1 MTKAMKNLFKSILF
15 IAAAAMTFSACN
27 KTETEILQNEEDFYY
42 TFALT
47 SPETRAL
54 LASDENGKFGAWEDG
69 DRLGTAIDD
78 ADPGYAYVTTTT
90 TPVTFRIYK
99 KGGLTGGEIVYAYY
113 PFNSATTSIS
123 AVSMTIPVDQNQDG
137 TTFDF
142 DAMPMVA
149 EGFEVPTT
157 YASEN
162 NNTEIGEISLVN
174 LGSVIDF
181 QIFSSDETYAEETIL
196 SVKFA
201 ASSAIAGEFS
211 KDITAVKFSDEST
224 FAISGYAETEV
235 TTTVANAPV
244 IGATRNDAAN
254 VYMVVAPG
262 SGVTG
267 SVVVTTNKAIY
278 TYDMATAQTFKRA
291 GLKSFGLNL
300 GTCQNR
306 VEEETAIPITV
317 TSTISEILARMG
329 QSEATGGV
337 VVNPLTVDDVI
348 TMKTTG
354 TGNNAKVYGTSPSQ
368 DWRIYAANNGNVI
381 ISAKGGYK
389 LQSVKLT
396 YSKQNGPSFDG
407 PDSGV
412 KQAVSGASVEY
423 HVTSA
428 GHIRITAVEV
438 QYVQNI
444 VSSIAISGQKTEFF
458 VGDDFTFGG
467 TVTATYADG
476 TTEDVTAAATFSEVD
491 LSTAGT
497 KEVTVS
503 YGGKTA
509 TYDITVT
516 ARPTPIPDGSGTWAD
531 PYNAAAAMEIIEDL
545 EDNETTSY
553 MTYVTGTIVGTP
565 SFSETFGNMQYEIS
579 SGNVELLVYRGFYF
593 NGAKFTSADQLK
605 EGDVV
610 TVYGKLKKYVNGS
623 NEMTA
628 EIDQD
633 NILVE
638 LNGTKH
644 MISPTVT
651 AEVNNDAK
659 TIKVTW
665 NVVDGASRYDVTCGT
680 LSQTGLTATTYTF
693 TVTENGTY
701 DITVSAKADGL
712 DTVSGTAVA
721 IVGSADWATIYTSN
735 VTLTT
740 EGGTS
745 ASAAK
750 VVIDSKE
757 YDAIKAGTGKVA
769 GAVKVTVPKGNTHLH
784 IHAAG
789 WNGENVALSISGA
802 TITPSSLT
810 LTADSGVASNSP
822 FTLVGDASSYYFDL
836 EFSETDAPTTLTF
849 TATSGKRFVIWG
861 VNAE

>member
-1 MTKAMKNLFKSILF
+1 MTKAMKNLFKSIMF
-15 IAAAAMTFSACN
+15 VAMAAMTFFACN
-27 KTETEILQNEEDFYY
+27 KTEVEIPQNEEDFYY

-47 SPETRAL
+47 SPATRSIL
-54 LASDENGKFGAWEDG
+54 SSDENGKFGAWEDG
-69 DRLGTAIDD
+69 DRLGTAIDE
-78 ADPGYAYVTTTT
+78 ARPGYAYVTVGN
-90 TPVTFRIYK
+90 PATFRIYK
-99 KGGLTGGEIVYAYY
+99 QGGLAGGEIIYAYY
-113 PFNSATTSIS
+113 PYSSSAAS
-123 AVSMTIPVDQNQDG
+123 AAEIPMVIPSDQDQDG

-149 EGFEVPTT
+149 EGFEVPAT

-174 LGSVIDF
+174 LGSVIAF
-181 QIFSSDETYAEETIL
+181 QIYSSNETYAEETIL

-201 ASSAIAGEFS
+201 ASAAIAGDFS

-224 FAISGYAETEV
+224 FAISGYTETEV
-235 TTTVANAPV
+235 ATTVTNAPA
-244 IGATRNDAAN
+244 IGADRSAAAN
-254 VYMVVAPG
+254 IYMVVAPV
-262 SGVTG
+262 SGITG
-267 SVVVTTNKAIY
+267 TVVVTTNKAIY
-278 TYDMATAQTFKRA
+278 TYNMATAQNFKRA

-565 SFSETFGNMQYEIS
+565 SFTETFGNMQYEIS

-638 LNGTKH
+638 LNGAKH
-644 MISPTVT
+644 MIAPTVST
-651 AEVNNDAK
+651 EVNNNAK
-659 TIKVTW
+659 TIKVSWTA
-665 NVVDGASRYDVTCGT
+665 VDGATSYDVSCG
-680 LSQTGLTATTYTF
+680 SQTQSGLTSTTYTF
-693 TVTENGTY
+693 TVTEDGTY
-701 DITVSAKADGL
+701 NIAVSAKASGL
-712 DTVSGTAVA
+712 ETVTGEAVA
-721 IVGSADWATIYTSN
+721 IVGTADWAAVETSN
-735 VTLTT
+735 VTLSAGTNGST
-740 EGGTS
+740 ATVNGYNAIKVGTS
-745 ASAAK
+745 
-750 VVIDSKE
+750 SKGG
-757 YDAIKAGTGKVA
+757 DMS
-769 GAVKVTVPKGNTHLH
+769 VTVPAGTTTLH
-784 IHAAG
+784 VHAAAWKG
-789 WNGENVALSISGA
+789 VTGLSLNISGA
-802 TITPSSLT
+802 TVSPASIS
-810 LTADSGVASNSP
+810 LTADDGISNNSP
-822 FTLVGDASSYYFDL
+822 FTLSGDAEDFYHVITLSNITAETTITFASS
-836 EFSETDAPTTLTF
+836 SA
-849 TATSGKRFVIWG
+849 KRFVIWG

>member
-1 MTKAMKNLFKSILF
+1 MSAMKNLFKSMMI

-27 KTETEILQNEEDFYY
+27 KAETEVPQNEEDFYY
-42 TFALT
+42 TFIL
-47 SPETRAL
+47 SNPETRSIL
-54 LASDENGKFGAWEDG
+54 SSDENGKFGAWEDG

-78 ADPGYAYVTTTT
+78 ANPGYAYVTTTT

-99 KGGLTGGEIVYAYY
+99 YGGLKEGEIVYAYY
-113 PFNSATTSIS
+113 PYNSS
-123 AVSMTIPVDQNQDG
+123 AASVAEIPMAIPADQDQDG

-149 EGFEVPTT
+149 EGFEVPAT
-157 YASEN
+157 YESEN

-181 QIFSSDETYAEETIL
+181 QIFSSVEAYAEETIL

-201 ASSAIAGEFS
+201 ASGAIAGGFS
-211 KDITAVKFSDEST
+211 KDITAVKFSDEGT
-224 FAISGYAETEV
+224 LAISGYSETEV

-244 IGATRNDAAN
+244 IGGTRNAAAN
-254 VYMVVAPG
+254 VYMVVAPT
-262 SGVTG
+262 SGITG
-267 SVVVTTNKAIY
+267 TVVVTTNKAKY
-278 TYDMATAQTFKRA
+278 TYSMSTAQTFKRA

-306 VEEETAIPITV
+306 VAEETAIPVTV
-317 TSTISEILARMG
+317 SSTISEILARMG
-329 QSEATGGV
+329 RSEATGGE
-337 VVNPLTVDDVI
+337 VVNPLIVDDVI

-381 ISAKGGYK
+381 ISATGGYK

-412 KQAVSGASVEY
+412 KQVVSGASVEY
-423 HVTSA
+423 HVTGA

-476 TTEDVTAAATFSEVD
+476 TTEDVTSAVTFSEVD
-491 LSTAGT
+491 LSTEGT

-509 TYDITVT
+509 TYEITVT
-516 ARPTPIPDGSGTWAD
+516 AKPTPIPDGSGTWAD
-531 PYNAAAAMEIIEDL
+531 PFNAAAAMEIIEDL
-545 EDNETTSY
+545 DDNTTTSY
-553 MTYVTGTIVGTP
+553 NTYVTGTIVGTP
-565 SFSETFGNMQYEIS
+565 EFSSTYGNMQYVIS
-579 SGNVELLVYRGFYF
+579 SGNVELTVYRGFYF

-610 TVYGKLKKYVNGS
+610 TVYGKLKRFIPSSGDLV
-623 NEMTA
+623 A
-628 EIDQD
+628 EVDQD

-651 AEVNNDAK
+651 TEVNNDAK

-665 NVVDGASRYDVTCGT
+665 NVVDGASSYDVTCGT

-693 TVTENGTY
+693 TVAENGTY

-712 DTVSGTAVA
+712 ETVTGSAVA
-721 IVGSADWATIYTSN
+721 IVGSADWTIVYTSN

-740 EGGTS
+740 DGGTS

-750 VVIDSKE
+750 VVINNTQ
-757 YDAIKAGTGKVA
+757 YDALKAGTGKVA
-769 GAVKVTVPKGNTHLH
+769 GAVKITVPQGKTHLH

-789 WNGENVALSISGA
+789 WNGENVTLAISGA
-802 TITPSSLT
+802 TVSPSSLT
-810 LTADSGVASNSP
+810 LTADTGVANSSP
-822 FTLVGDASSYYFDL
+822 FTLSGEASSYYFDL
-836 EFSETDAPTTLTF
+836 EFAETTAPTTLTF